1 MTNLSENMA
10 DLLACYEF
18 KLALAEYSG
27 RLVVEFRGQRYRFSS
42 PDHTI
47 WHLWSNA
54 AAAAFGFGLAGPLPE
69 FWPEFGP
76 EFGSKDL
83 PIVARAR
90 TDGQVVI
97 CMGGRTCWLEDDTTA
112 LELASRW

>member
-27 RLVVEFRGQRYRFSS
+27 RLVVELCGQRYRFSS
-42 PDHTI
+42 HAHTI
-47 WHLWSNA
+47 WHLWGNA

-69 FWPEFGP
+69 FWPEFG
-76 EFGSKDL
+76 SKDL

-90 TDGQVVI
+90 TDGQVMI
-97 CMGGRTCWLEDDTTA
+97 CMGGRTCWLEDETTA